1 MKESFSTVNM
11 NTMTMLYIFSLNSL
25 ILSQQLLPFPEP
37 SNLQSSTT
45 FRGLALHGAVWNEQT
60 GCLESPSDPTFDQ
73 EYYVCMEPKKQLNVS
88 DSVASLDL
96 PVCVEL
102 IDESSSSVLFSA
114 PMRMSEDLKACIV
127 HHQGQTVNVYLY
139 CTLPL

>member
-1 MKESFSTVNM
+1 MLERKLNTVNM
-11 NTMTMLYIFSLNSL
+11 NTLRFLTSP
-25 ILSQQLLPFPEP
+25 ILSQQLLSFPEP

-45 FRGLALHGAVWNEQT
+45 FHGLALHGAVWNEQT
-60 GCLESPSDPTFDQ
+60 GCLESPSDPTLDQ

-96 PVCVEL
+96 PVCVQL
-102 IDESSSSVLFSA
+102 TDGPVESSSSVLFST
-114 PMRMSEDLKACIV
+114 PMRILEDLKACIV